1 MILDLFMELVNG
13 LYKMIIE
20 TIFEP
25 FKEIMS
31 LFLATPENINQ
42 FQYVTLI
49 FDNAWV
55 VGMALLIL
63 FVGWQTF
70 KVMFSYAGFE
80 CEDPLKV
87 AVRAIISGFFM
98 YFSKDL
104 IYLILGIFRNI
115 IDFIWTV
122 WGNGNVS
129 DNPSQFISIITGFIL
144 NNTGAL
150 TLVQMILILY
160 LIYKFINLAFKFAE
174 RLILT
179 ALLIMG
185 SPLAFA
191 CNVSK
196 ATEGFFQG
204 WVKLF
209 AGNLIIQVLQLSMFI
224 SMSTVIA
231 KNTVDEMVI
240 HLRSDATILVEKHT
254 GGLVNS
260 KFINPDDLFSCIK
273 NSYSHIG
280 IESGILPEIPSFT
293 GRSRTKPAG

>member
-20 TIFEP
+20 AIFDP
-25 FKEIMS
+25 FKEMIK

-42 FQYVTLI
+42 FRYVTLV
-49 FDNAWV
+49 FDKVRV

-63 FVGWQTF
+63 IIGWQAF
-70 KVMFSYAGFE
+70 KVMFSFAGFE

-98 YFSKDL
+98 YYSKDM
-104 IYLILGIFRNI
+104 IYIILGVFRNI
-115 IDFIWTV
+115 VNFIWSA
-122 WGNGNVS
+122 WGGGTVS
-129 DNPSQFISIITGFIL
+129 DNPTQFMSVITGYML
-144 NNTGAL
+144 NTSGAL
-150 TLVQMILILY
+150 TLIQMILILY
-160 LIYKFINLAFKFAE
+160 LMYKFIKLAFKFAE

-179 ALLIMG
+179 TLLIMG

-224 SMSTVIA
+224 SIVMYMGTQAGIGNIFAYVIIIAMIRVTEKMEEIMRDISVNVGVSRDMSSAMRNLAAAVQ
-231 KNTVDEMVI
+231 
-240 HLRSDATILVEKHT
+240 
-254 GGLVNS
+254 
-260 KFINPDDLFSCIK
+260 
-273 NSYSHIG
+273 
-280 IESGILPEIPSFT
+280 T
-293 GRSRTKPAG
+293 GRTVSDVVKVFTR